1 VRALAVAAAVAS
13 VREMSRRR
21 ERRRAGATR
30 RPWLGRLLAITGVIA
45 FVAVIAGYF
54 GLRSYLHSEAF
65 RRFLSTEV
73 GQAIKAD
80 GEFALFR
87 WDGLQVST
95 DSFEAHDGKALERL
109 RADNLRTEIGFG
121 GLKRGV
127 WELRES
133 DVGRLDVSID
143 ARGDNL
149 VGSSPGRETPP
160 KAAVR
165 SAKKGWLPSDV
176 ELLGLT
182 VRELSLRGILR
193 DGLMTANGMKVRV
206 DPAGAKKAYR
216 VSIDG
221 GDVRLPWGWAPP
233 VKIDQMRLRWQ
244 DGELFLTEANATLWK
259 HGRLQADGEWNQR
272 TGLGAFQ
279 GTATDLDCADLLN
292 ADWAKR
298 LTGKA
303 ESTFTLE
310 MRGGGPVARGK
321 LQVRDGVLTALP
333 FLDSLAAYADTQR
346 FRVLPLSEAHT
357 SWEYENHGVI
367 FRDLVIGSE
376 GLVRIEGTL
385 AIRDRRLDGTFR
397 LGLAPGTL
405 ARIPGAETDVFL
417 PGERGL
423 LWAPLRITGTLDDPK
438 EDLTARLIAAAGMR
452 MFDVLPETGQRVLKF
467 SRSVVDQVP
476 LEKGIEAVEKG
487 VEKGVETGVKAIDKA
502 DDLLNGVNRALDGL
516 LGGGSSEQ
524 TPPPPPEPPSPKK
537 ESGR

>member
-1 VRALAVAAAVAS
+1 
-13 VREMSRRR
+13 MSRRR
-21 ERRRAGATR
+21 ERRRAGAAS
-30 RPWLGRLLAITGVIA
+30 RPWLGRLLAIAGVIV
-45 FVAVIAGYF
+45 FVVVIAGYV
-54 GLRSYLHSEAF
+54 GLRGYLHSEAF
-65 RRFLSTEV
+65 RRFLSLEV

-80 GEFALFR
+80 GEFSLFR

-143 ARGDNL
+143 TRG
-149 VGSSPGRETPP
+149 GSPIASSPSGETSP
-160 KAAVR
+160 KPTVKP
-165 SAKKGWLPSDV
+165 AKKGWLPSDV

-182 VRELSLRGILR
+182 VRELTLRGILR
-193 DGLMTANGMKVRV
+193 DGLLTANGMKVRV

-216 VSIDG
+216 ANIDG
-221 GDVRLPWGWAPP
+221 GEVRLPWSWAPP
-233 VKIDQMRLRWQ
+233 VKIDQVRLRWQ
-244 DGELFLTEANATLWK
+244 DGELFLTEASATLWK
-259 HGRLQADGEWNQR
+259 HGRLLADGEWNQR
-272 TGLGAFQ
+272 TGLGTFQ
-279 GTATDLDCADLLN
+279 GTASDLDCADLLN
-292 ADWAKR
+292 ADWSKR

-303 ESTFTLE
+303 ESAFTFEL
-310 MRGGGPVARGK
+310 RGNGPVARGK

-357 SWEYENHGVI
+357 SWEYENRGVV
-367 FRDLVIGSE
+367 FRDLVIASE

-385 AIRDRRLDGTFR
+385 AIRDRRLDGIFR

-405 ARIPGAETDVFL
+405 AQIPGAETDVFL

-438 EDLTARLIAAAGMR
+438 EDLTTRLIAAAGMR
-452 MFDVLPETGQRVLKF
+452 MFDVLPETGERVLKF
-467 SRSVVDQVP
+467 SRTVVDQAP

-487 VEKGVETGVKAIDKA
+487 LEKGVETGVKAIDKA
-502 DDLLNGVNRALDGL
+502 DELLNGVNRTLDGL

-524 TPPPPPEPPSPKK
+524 TPPPPPEPPSNK
-537 ESGR
+537 EGGR

>member
-1 VRALAVAAAVAS
+1 MIVFVGIIAAY
-13 VREMSRRR
+13 
-21 ERRRAGATR
+21 
-30 RPWLGRLLAITGVIA
+30 I
-45 FVAVIAGYF
+45 
-54 GLRSYLHSEAF
+54 GLRGYLHSEAF
-65 RRFLSTEV
+65 RRFLSAEV

-87 WDGLQVST
+87 WDGLQVAT
-95 DSFEAHDGKALERL
+95 DSFEAHDGKALEKL

-133 DVGRLDVSID
+133 DVGRLDVSMD
-143 ARGDNL
+143 TRGGNPAD
-149 VGSSPGRETPP
+149 SSRNVETTSKPSTR
-160 KAAVR
+160 A
-165 SAKKGWLPSDV
+165 AKKGWLPSDV

-182 VRELSLRGILR
+182 VREFSLRGILR
-193 DGLMTANGMKVRV
+193 DGLLTANGMKVRV

-216 VSIDG
+216 ASIDG
-221 GDVRLPWGWAPP
+221 GEVRLPWGWAPP
-233 VKIDQMRLRWQ
+233 VKIDHVRLRWQ
-244 DGELFLTEANATLWK
+244 DGTVFLTEADATLWK

-292 ADWAKR
+292 ADWSKR

-310 MRGGGPVARGK
+310 LRGGGPVAHGK

-357 SWEYENHGVI
+357 SWEYENRDVVL
-367 FRDLVIGSE
+367 RDLVIASE
-376 GLVRIEGTL
+376 GLARIEGTL
-385 AIRDRRLDGTFR
+385 AIRNRRLDGTFR

-405 ARIPGAETDVFL
+405 AQIPGAETDVFL

-438 EDLTARLIAAAGMR
+438 EDLTNRLIAAAGMR

-467 SRSVVDQVP
+467 SRTVVDHVP

-487 VEKGVETGVKAIDKA
+487 LEKGVETGVKAIDKA
-502 DDLLNGVNRALDGL
+502 DDLLNGVNHALDSL

-524 TPPPPPEPPSPKK
+524 TPPPPPEPPSPNK

>member
-1 VRALAVAAAVAS
+1 VAS
-13 VREMSRRR
+13 VAASVSEMSRRR
-21 ERRRAGATR
+21 ERRRAGAAS
-30 RPWLGRLLAITGVIA
+30 RPWLGRLLAIAGVIV
-45 FVAVIAGYF
+45 FVAVIAGYV
-54 GLRSYLHSEAF
+54 GLRGYLHSEAF
-65 RRFLSTEV
+65 RRFLSLEV
-73 GQAIKAD
+73 GQTIKAD
-80 GEFALFR
+80 GEFSLFR
-87 WDGLQVST
+87 WDGLQVAT

-143 ARGDNL
+143 TRG
-149 VGSSPGRETPP
+149 GSPIASSPSGETSP
-160 KAAVR
+160 KPTVKP
-165 SAKKGWLPSDV
+165 AKKGWLPSDV

-182 VRELSLRGILR
+182 VRELTLRGILR
-193 DGLMTANGMKVRV
+193 DGLLTANGMKVRV

-216 VSIDG
+216 ASIDG
-221 GDVRLPWGWAPP
+221 GEVRLPWSWAPP
-233 VKIDQMRLRWQ
+233 VKIDQVRLRWQ
-244 DGELFLTEANATLWK
+244 DGELFLTEASATLWK
-259 HGRLQADGEWNQR
+259 HGRLLADGEWNQR
-272 TGLGAFQ
+272 TGLGTFQ
-279 GTATDLDCADLLN
+279 GTASDLDCADLLN
-292 ADWAKR
+292 ADWSKR

-303 ESTFTLE
+303 ESTFTFEL
-310 MRGGGPVARGK
+310 RGNGPVARGK

-357 SWEYENHGVI
+357 SWEYENRGVV
-367 FRDLVIGSE
+367 FRDLVIASE

-385 AIRDRRLDGTFR
+385 AIRDRRLDGIFR

-405 ARIPGAETDVFL
+405 AQIPGAETDVFL

-438 EDLTARLIAAAGMR
+438 EDLTTRLIAAAGMR
-452 MFDVLPETGQRVLKF
+452 MFDVLPETGERVLKF
-467 SRSVVDQVP
+467 SRTVVDQVP

-487 VEKGVETGVKAIDKA
+487 LEKGVETGVKAIDKA
-502 DDLLNGVNRALDGL
+502 DELLNGVNRTLDGL

-524 TPPPPPEPPSPKK
+524 TPPPPPEPPSNK
-537 ESGR
+537 EGGR

>member
-1 VRALAVAAAVAS
+1 
-13 VREMSRRR
+13 MSRRR
-21 ERRRAGATR
+21 ERRRAGTSG
-30 RPWLGRLLAITGVIA
+30 RPWLGRLLAIAGVTI
-45 FVAVIAGYF
+45 FIAVIAGYF
-54 GLRSYLHSEAF
+54 GLRGYLHSEAF
-65 RRFLSTEV
+65 RRFLSAEV

-80 GEFALFR
+80 GQFALFR
-87 WDGLQVST
+87 WDGLQVAT
-95 DSFEAHDGKALERL
+95 DSFEARDGKALEHL

-143 ARGDNL
+143 TRGDNL
-149 VGSSPGRETPP
+149 AATSPSVETSPKSSSKP
-160 KAAVR
+160 
-165 SAKKGWLPSDV
+165 AKKGWLPSDV
-176 ELLGLT
+176 ELQGLT

-193 DGLMTANGMKVRV
+193 DGLLTASGMKVRV
-206 DPAGAKKAYR
+206 DPAGGKKAYR
-216 VSIDG
+216 ANIDG
-221 GDVRLPWGWAPP
+221 GEVRLPWGWAPP
-233 VKIDQMRLRWQ
+233 AKIDHVRMKWQ
-244 DGELFLTEANATLWK
+244 DGELFLTEASATLWK
-259 HGRLQADGEWNQR
+259 HGRLLADGEWSQH

-279 GTATDLDCADLLN
+279 GTVTDLDCADLLN
-292 ADWAKR
+292 ADWSKR

-310 MRGGGPVARGK
+310 MRERGPVARGK

-357 SWEYENHGVI
+357 SWEYENRGVV
-367 FRDLVIGSE
+367 FRDLVIASE

-405 ARIPGAETDVFL
+405 AQIPGAETDVFL

-423 LWAPLRITGTLDDPK
+423 LWAPLRITGTFDDPK

-452 MFDVLPETGQRVLKF
+452 MFDVLPETGERVLKF
-467 SRSVVDQVP
+467 SRTVVDHVP
-476 LEKGIEAVEKG
+476 IEKGIEAVGKGLEKG
-487 VEKGVETGVKAIDKA
+487 METGAKAIDKA
-502 DDLLNGVNRALDGL
+502 DDLLKGVNHAIDGL

-524 TPPPPPEPPSPKK
+524 APPPPPEPPSPKK
-537 ESGR
+537 EGER